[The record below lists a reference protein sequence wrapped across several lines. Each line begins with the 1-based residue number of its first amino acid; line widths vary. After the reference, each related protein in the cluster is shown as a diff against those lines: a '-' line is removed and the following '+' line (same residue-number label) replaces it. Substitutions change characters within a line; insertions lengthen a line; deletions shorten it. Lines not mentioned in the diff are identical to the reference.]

1 MYPPDFATS
10 SLGTLPA
17 SPLGGSAPTPA
28 PLALPMPSAPLAGSP
43 VPGGFTAA
51 PAALAPSDPL
61 IDLARAGIDLGGV
74 AEPAADA
81 GGGFSWQQALI
92 RALPALA
99 AALAV
104 PFAGGQ
110 AAAALGG
117 GLFEGMERRRL
128 EEEERLAREQAARE
142 KRQREEFERRQ
153 KLLGVLDTA
162 AHRAVSLEDEA
173 AGQAYLDS
181 VARLLEP
188 LGVDVSGLRT
198 LPSVGAQRK
207 LVKEAKATY
216 DAWFDRMQ
224 KLGHDPLD
232 PDVDSKFTVTFRGKP
247 LKPSELAAIANHVV
261 LDPGQT
267 LPRPAKEPA
276 SDFERKLA
284 IVVAAKE
291 KELGRP
297 LTEHERLAAARDA
310 ANLGDQTDPTLAA
323 IRALTLQALQRN
335 ATATVY
341 TPAQERAVNQLAD
354 DFARDSRDFISRA
367 QSYET
372 VRSAAVNDTPAG
384 DLSLIFAYMKMLDP
398 GSVVRE
404 GEFATAQNAAAVPD
418 QIRNLYNRVLRGT
431 RLTPEQRAD
440 FLARARDIYRGAKR
454 RQDRLIDQYRKR
466 AIRRGINPD
475 DVILDYGV
483 VDDDEPAAATTPAGQ
498 AGAAG
503 ATGTTPGGRFRIVGV
518 N

>member
-1 MYPPDFATS
+1 MYHPDFATS

-51 PAALAPSDPL
+51 PAALAPCDPL

-247 LKPSELAAIANHVV
+247 MKPSELAAIAHHVV

-267 LPRPAKEPA
+267 LPRPAQTRDPI
-276 SDFERKLA
+276 SDYGRFEA
-284 IVVAAKE
+284 DY
-291 KELGRP
+291 
-297 LTEHERLAAARDA
+297 LAAEAGKRGKTVADLTPAERVAIKREARRVFGQADDA
-310 ANLGDQTDPTLAA
+310 VRTIAPIVIQTATGPAILDRQTGTTRPIRDPQGQIVGPAPTAEMRNREAVREKAAEGMRAIKDLGDR
-323 IRALTLQALQRN
+323 IIQR
-335 ATATVY
+335 VG
-341 TPAQERAVNQLAD
+341 PAQRA
-354 DFARDSRDFISRA
+354 
-367 QSYET
+367 E
-372 VRSAAVNDTPAG
+372 
-384 DLSLIFAYMKMLDP
+384 
-398 GSVVRE
+398 
-404 GEFATAQNAAAVPD
+404 
-418 QIRNLYNRVLRGT
+418 
-431 RLTPEQRAD
+431 
-440 FLARARDIYRGAKR
+440 
-454 RQDRLIDQYRKR
+454 
-466 AIRRGINPD
+466 AIRRGAAAVFGHDPEFRAYQDARMALAGNLAVLQQGSRPSDADIKAIWLPLIPD
-475 DVILDYGV
+475 PYTDTAESAALKWRLIETMSGF
-483 VDDDEPAAATTPAGQ
+483 VDSGATTPAGQ